1 MLITREN
8 LENKQIWIYAVTLI
22 VGGLTGVYLPQF
34 GSSLEVAIS
43 PFIAILLYT
52 MFAQIPFLE
61 LKKSLSNVK
70 FIIGLL
76 VSNFIVVPIIV
87 WILTMIFPQSPYVLL
102 GIHLVL
108 LTPCIDYVIVFTKL
122 GRGNEKLMLAA
133 TPILFVLQMILL
145 PFYLWLF
152 MGEDTA
158 QIVKVEPFL
167 EAFLFLI
174 ALPLLLAILTQVWAK
189 RGLKG
194 KGVLQFTTW
203 LPVPFMALVLL
214 VVVASQIENVVSDFQ
229 LILAVVPIYL
239 LFHIFMPIFSK
250 MVTKLFKLD
259 VGASRAV
266 VFSSSTRN
274 SLVVLPLALSL
285 PNEYAVITAAVIV
298 TQTIVELVMELFYIK
313 IIPSFVIKEKQP
325 VL

>member
-8 LENKQIWIYAVTLI
+8 LENRQIWIYAVTLI
-22 VGGLTGVYLPQF
+22 VGGIAGIVLPQF
-34 GSSLEVAIS
+34 GSSLEAAIS

-61 LKKSLSNVK
+61 LRRSLSNTR
-70 FIIGLL
+70 FILALL
-76 VSNFIVVPIIV
+76 VANFIVVPIIV
-87 WILTMIFPQSPYVLL
+87 GILTMIFPQSPYVLL
-102 GIHLVL
+102 GIYLVL
-108 LTPCIDYVIVFTKL
+108 LTPCIDYVIVFTQL

-152 MGEDTA
+152 MGEGTA

-174 ALPLLLAILTQVWAK
+174 VLPLLLALLTQLWAK
-189 RGLKG
+189 RGLRG
-194 KGVLQFTTW
+194 RRVLHFTAW

-214 VVVASQIENVVSDFQ
+214 LVVASQIDNIASDFQ
-229 LILAVVPIYL
+229 LILAVVPIYI
-239 LFHIFMPIFSK
+239 LFHFFMPILSK

-259 VGASRAV
+259 AGASRAV
-266 VFSSSTRN
+266 VFSSGTRN

-313 IIPSFVIKEKQP
+313 IVPAFLIKE
-325 VL
+325 

>member
-1 MLITREN
+1 MITREN